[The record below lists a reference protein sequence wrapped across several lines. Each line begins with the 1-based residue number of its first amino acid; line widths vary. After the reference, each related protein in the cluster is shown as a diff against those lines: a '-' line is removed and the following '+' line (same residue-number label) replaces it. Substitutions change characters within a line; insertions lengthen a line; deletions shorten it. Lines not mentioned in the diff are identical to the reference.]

1 MKYALALAACFG
13 IFIVYVVIGVVMGW
27 KNGGGTIPMLI
38 LVAALIGT
46 WRAITKRDDGK

>member
-13 IFIVYVVIGVVMGW
+13 IFVAYVVLAAVIGW
-27 KNGGGTIPMLI
+27 KNGGGMIPMLI

-46 WRAITKRDDGK
+46 WRAIIKKDSRS